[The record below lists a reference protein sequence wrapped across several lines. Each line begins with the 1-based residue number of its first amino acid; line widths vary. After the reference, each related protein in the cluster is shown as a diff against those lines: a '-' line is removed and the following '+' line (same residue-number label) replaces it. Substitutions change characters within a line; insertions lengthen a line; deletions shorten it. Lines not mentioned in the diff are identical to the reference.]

1 MSGKYAL
8 EGWLAAG
15 VIVVEKTTL
24 LSEFK
29 GNRPRSSQPDLRL
42 VHRRVRENCLTSERG
57 ASSSVVWRDS
67 CQTPER
73 EHDLVKPPPH
83 PTIEPR
89 SAMGQKK
96 TFGSFDWL
104 NASARRE
111 AFALPRSREIPGSV
125 KSR

>member
-1 MSGKYAL
+1 MELEFRMSGKYAL

-42 VHRRVRENCLTSERG
+42 VHRRVRGNCLTSERG

-89 SAMGQKK
+89 SAMGHKQSGSASK
-96 TFGSFDWL
+96 TSRTRYSGALS
-104 NASARRE
+104 NAVVA
-111 AFALPRSREIPGSV
+111 P
-125 KSR
+125 